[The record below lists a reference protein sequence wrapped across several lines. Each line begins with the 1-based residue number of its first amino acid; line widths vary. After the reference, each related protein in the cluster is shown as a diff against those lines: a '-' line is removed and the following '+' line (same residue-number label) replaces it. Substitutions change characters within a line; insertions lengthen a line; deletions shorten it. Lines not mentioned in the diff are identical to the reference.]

1 MRDTLEQQLQLLH
14 HRKQEENRVNP
25 EQATYSFIN
34 NIFQSKRPTFDKQEY
49 SKILERQAEE
59 QRLNRLKQDK
69 YMSEEEYRYNSNQ
82 LSVLISLFQKAINGN
97 YAHDRYFDRSIMT
110 VGDRLNLSSIDPLHT
125 EDADLVK
132 NKL

>member
-82 LSVLISLFQKAINGN
+82 LSVLISLF
-97 YAHDRYFDRSIMT
+97 
-110 VGDRLNLSSIDPLHT
+110 
-125 EDADLVK
+125 
-132 NKL
+132 